1 MSRIMVGRQLKGGG
15 CDAEALRA
23 MELQRTRDP
32 QGRAGRVPRVR
43 KFFGTIWHGASSF
56 QKNFKRAQSKCQNY
70 LFGKIAYNYLY
81 PNYWNIWLKS
91 GIILI
96 GSVL

>member
-1 MSRIMVGRQLKGGG
+1 MVGRQLKGGG

-56 QKNFKRAQSKCQNY
+56 PKKFQKDSIQNIFNY
-70 LFGKIAYNYLY
+70 LFGKIAYNY
-81 PNYWNIWLKS
+81 
-91 GIILI
+91 
-96 GSVL
+96 